1 MVNNQIRNIYIYS
14 TAESRKKGLIKIG
27 DAQNVEQRIKEQL
40 NTASAFDA
48 SSFDYKKLYET
59 EAVRHDGTEFRDHHI
74 HEMLA
79 AKSYPKHRITEGAE
93 TLKGTTEWFAIQPDK
108 AIHLID
114 QYKAG
119 YSAAEI
125 DIERFQD
132 FPMRPEQAAAVE
144 QTRDYFNAQPS
155 SNGSVEMLWNA
166 KMRFGKTFT
175 AYQLARAMG
184 FAKVLVLTYKPAV
197 ESAWQEDLEHHV
209 DFKEYVFL
217 RRESLESINT
227 YLGNGRKVV
236 AFASYQDILGTQDD
250 DTDIKDKHRQLF
262 EMDWDIVIIDEFH
275 YGAGTKKAKE
285 MLADEVEAEKGT
297 KKELTEREKEL
308 FAEEEEELVEEQASE
323 DIVKAVEKAITSAY
337 RLYLSGTPFKAMADS
352 RFDKDAIF
360 NWTYTD
366 EQKAKEAWAEAH
378 PDNPEDNPYRSLPQ
392 IQMYLYKVSEDLIR
406 AGVQE
411 GKDEFSLNH
420 FFKAKNKAFLNEGA
434 VKKWLDLI
442 SGVIRP
448 HHEVADELQ
457 DEVHF
462 QPSQYPFD
470 RDTGLFQELDHTLW
484 YLNRVDSAYALKKAL
499 EDHPV
504 FSHFHI
510 ILAAGKELK
519 SGVEAVKPVRD
530 AIKNNARTITL
541 SVGKLTTGVSIPE
554 WKAVMFL
561 RDVASPENYF
571 QTAFRAQTPFT
582 DPKTDK
588 MKDTCYI
595 FDFSPNRSLK
605 LLTTYSE
612 KLSTDSH
619 LTTSEE
625 KLREFIHYLPVL
637 KVAGNQMVSMDAR
650 EVMTFDL
657 SGIDAKG
664 LGERF
669 QERKNV
675 VVTRD
680 TIDAINASEQS
691 QARCQ
696 AIFDR
701 IKMFRKYN
709 GASDKDMTD
718 SDANVID
725 LDANDKRIKTL
736 ESKEPA
742 TPKEE
747 DKRDKELNEAEK
759 EMKSEREKVR
769 ELLRTLLSRVPIFMY
784 LTDATEENME
794 QVLVDT
800 ENDLFR
806 KTTGIEIDD
815 FRYLVDMGL
824 LKVESLDGYI
834 LKFIQLENQNYEV
847 FNMMEK
853 QS

>member
-1 MVNNQIRNIYIYS
+1 MRHIYIYN
-14 TAESRKKGLIKIG
+14 TPESKERGLIKIG
-27 DAQNVEQRIKEQL
+27 DAQNVDQRIKEQL

-48 SSFDYKKLYET
+48 SSLEYTLLYQV
-59 EAVRHDGTEFRDHHI
+59 EAIRHDGTEFRDHHI
-74 HEMLA
+74 HEMLS
-79 AKSYPKHRITEGAE
+79 AKGYPKHRITEGPN
-93 TLKGTTEWFAIQPDK
+93 TLKGNTEWFEVKPEK
-108 AIHLID
+108 AIHLIE
-114 QYKAG
+114 QYKADHN
-119 YSAAEI
+119 SEEI

-132 FPMRPEQAAAVE
+132 FPMRPEQAVAVE
-144 QTRDYFNAQPS
+144 KTRDYFNGQPS
-155 SNGSVEMLWNA
+155 SHGPVEMLWNA

-175 AYQLARAMG
+175 AYQLAREMG

-217 RRESLESINT
+217 RRESLGSINT

-250 DTDIKDKHRQLF
+250 DNEIKDRHRQLF
-262 EMDWDIVIIDEFH
+262 ETDWDIVIIDEFH
-275 YGAGTKKAKE
+275 YGAGTKRAKE
-285 MLADEVEAEKGT
+285 MLADEIEAEQGT

-323 DIVKAVEKAITSAY
+323 KILEAVDKSISSSY

-352 RFDKDAIF
+352 RFDQDAIF

-378 PDNPEDNPYRSLPQ
+378 PDSPESNPYRSLPQ
-392 IQMYLYKVSEDLIR
+392 IQMYLYKVSEELLK
-406 AGVQE
+406 AGLQE

-420 FFKAKNKAFLNEGA
+420 FFKTKNKAFLNPEA

-448 HHEVADELQ
+448 HREVADELQ
-457 DEVHF
+457 DEVRL

-470 RDTGLFQELDHTLW
+470 RDSGLFAELDHTLW

-499 EDHPV
+499 EAHPV
-504 FSHFHI
+504 FSHFHV
-510 ILAAGKELK
+510 ILAAGKGLK

-530 AIKNNARTITL
+530 AIKENAKTITL

-582 DPKTDK
+582 DPKTGK
-588 MKDTCYI
+588 MKEVCYI
-595 FDFSPNRSLK
+595 FDFSPNRSLR

-619 LTTSEE
+619 LTTSEA
-625 KLREFIHYLPVL
+625 KLSEFIRYLPVL

-680 TIDAINASEQS
+680 TIEAINASEQS

-696 AIFDR
+696 DIFDR

-709 GASDKDMTD
+709 GASEKDMD
-718 SDANVID
+718 NSDASVVD
-725 LDANDKRIKTL
+725 LDANNKRIKEL
-736 ESKEPA
+736 ETKEPT
-742 TPKEE
+742 TPREEKE
-747 DKRDKELNEAEK
+747 RDKEVDKVEK

-769 ELLRTLLSRVPIFMY
+769 ELLRTLLSRIPIFMY
-784 LTDATEENME
+784 LTDATEENLE
-794 QVLVDT
+794 QVLIED
-800 ENDLFR
+800 ENELFR

-815 FRYLVDMGL
+815 FRYLVDLGL

-834 LKFIQLENQNYEV
+834 LKFVQLENQNFEITNAMRV
-847 FNMMEK
+847 C
-853 QS
+853 

>member
-1 MVNNQIRNIYIYS
+1 MRYIYIYE
-14 TAESRKKGLIKIG
+14 TPESKAQGLIKIG
-27 DAQNVEQRIKEQL
+27 EANDVEQRIQGQL

-48 SSFDYKKLYET
+48 ASLAYELLYKT
-59 EAVRHDGTEFRDHHI
+59 AAVRDECGTAFTDHHI
-74 HEMLA
+74 HDILVT
-79 AKSYPKHRITEGAE
+79 KGYHKHQITEGSE
-93 TLKGTTEWFAIQPDK
+93 VLKGSTEWFEVKPEK
-108 AIHLID
+108 AIHLIE
-114 QYKAG
+114 QYKSGRRAE
-119 YSAAEI
+119 EI

-132 FPMRPEQAAAVE
+132 FPMRPEQAVAVE
-144 QTRDYFNAQPS
+144 QTRTYFNSQPA
-155 SNGSVEMLWNA
+155 SNAPIEMLWNA

-197 ESAWQEDLEHHV
+197 ESAWQEDLEQHV
-209 DFKEYVFL
+209 DFKDYVFL
-217 RRESLESINT
+217 RRETLGSIND
-227 YLGNGRKVV
+227 YLDKKRKVV
-236 AFASYQDILGTQDD
+236 AFASYQDILGTQDV
-250 DTDIKDKHRQLF
+250 DTQIKSRHRQLF
-262 EMDWDIVIIDEFH
+262 DTHWDIVIIDEFH
-275 YGAGTKKAKE
+275 YGAGTKKAME

-308 FAEEEEELVEEQASE
+308 FAEEEEELAEVEASDAILE
-323 DIVKAVEKAITSAY
+323 AVEKSISSLY
-337 RLYLSGTPFKAMADS
+337 RLYLSGTPFKAMADA
-352 RFDKDAIF
+352 RFDSEAIF

-366 EQKAKEAWAEAH
+366 EQKAKEAWAKAH
-378 PDNPEDNPYRSLPQ
+378 PDALASNPYRSLPQ
-392 IQMYLYKVSEDLIR
+392 IQMFLYKVSEDLIK
-406 AGVQE
+406 AGLQE

-420 FFKAKNKAFLNEGA
+420 FFKAKRRAFLNETA

-448 HHEVADELQ
+448 YTEVADELL
-457 DEVHF
+457 DEVRI

-470 RDTGLFQELDHTLW
+470 HDSGLFQELDHTLW
-484 YLNRVDSAYALKKAL
+484 YLNRVDSAYALKQAL
-499 EDHPV
+499 ETHAV
-504 FSHFHI
+504 FRHFHI
-510 ILAAGKELK
+510 ILAAGTELG

-530 AIKNNARTITL
+530 AIKRHPKTITL

-571 QTAFRAQTPFT
+571 QTAFRAQTPYT
-582 DPKTDK
+582 DPKTGK
-588 MKDTCYI
+588 MKETCYI

-625 KLREFIHYLPVL
+625 KLSEFIHYLPVL

-680 TIDAINASEQS
+680 TINAINATEQS

-718 SDANVID
+718 ADANVID
-725 LDANDKRIKTL
+725 LDANDKRIKELKT
-736 ESKEPA
+736 KEPT

-747 DKRDKELNEAEK
+747 KKRDKELGDAEK
-759 EMKSEREKVR
+759 QMKSEREKVR
-769 ELLRTLLSRVPIFMY
+769 ELLRTLLSRIPIFMY
-784 LTDATEENME
+784 LTDATEENLE
-794 QVLVDT
+794 QVLVES

-806 KTTGIEIDD
+806 KTTGIEIGD
-815 FRYLVDMGL
+815 FRYLVAMGL
-824 LKVESLDGYI
+824 LKIESLDGYI

-847 FNMMEK
+847 VNRMED
-853 QS
+853 